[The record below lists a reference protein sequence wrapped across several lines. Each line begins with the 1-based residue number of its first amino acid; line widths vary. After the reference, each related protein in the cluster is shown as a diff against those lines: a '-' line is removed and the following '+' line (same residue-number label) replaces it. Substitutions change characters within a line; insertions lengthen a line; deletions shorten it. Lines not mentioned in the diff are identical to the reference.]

1 MTSNS
6 EEIKAP
12 CRLDNVTL
20 QDIQICL
27 INAERLHTDS
37 TSVSFPTRVSL
48 IELSLEEVSKC
59 WALLFKYL
67 EKNSISYDLFIKK
80 INPNELLGGD
90 DEIKGS
96 VSKIQDLLNDPELC
110 NNLKRHNIKIDFI
123 IKLKEFFILSSKFW
137 PNFDFTKMLSYARR
151 DITEI
156 RINLDEA
163 KDPAIEFLNSIKEEK
178 LRELINVK
186 NEGLYADI
194 TPSGHI
200 KSPELLMID
209 LEPIEIFLGS
219 FLYGLNLHI
228 NLLLRFD
235 VNQKIR
241 KTESN
246 PVRSNEVAITVLETK
261 KDEKSDNNSGSQ
273 K

>member
-1 MTSNS
+1 VTSS
-6 EEIKAP
+6 SKKIKEP
-12 CRLDNVTL
+12 CNLNDITL
-20 QDIQICL
+20 QDLQLCM
-27 INAERLHTDS
+27 INANRLYRDS
-37 TSVSFPTRVSL
+37 KSVSFPTKVSL

-67 EKNSISYDLFIKK
+67 EKNSVSYDLFIKE
-80 INPNELLGGD
+80 INPDEPSGGNNELNG
-90 DEIKGS
+90 I

-110 NNLKRHNIKIDFI
+110 DKLKSHNIKIDFI
-123 IKLKEFFILSSKFW
+123 IKLKEFFILSLKFL

-156 RINLDEA
+156 KINLDEA
-163 KDPAIEFLNSIKEEK
+163 KDPAIKFFNSIKEEK
-178 LRELINVK
+178 LREFINVK

-200 KSPELLMID
+200 KSPDLLMID

-219 FLYGLNLHI
+219 LLYSLNLYI

-235 VNQKIR
+235 EDQKIR
-241 KTESN
+241 KTGSN
-246 PVRSNEVAITVLETK
+246 LAKSNKVTITVQETK
-261 KDEKSDNNSGSQ
+261 KDEKSSNNSDSR